1 MVLLD
6 KFELYEEM
14 RFHLLGQGFDVEN
27 YKEINYGLQFK
38 VNFQGESE
46 LIRIFESKKRGTR
59 LDLSQVKDDE
69 VLELIRKAET
79 AARKTIRKNE
89 TSSGDSTD
97 GGTGDQADVE
107 PEDQTGV
114 EPEDELR
121 NKSGDIEAGLDGYE
135 KLIGVDESGKGDYFG
150 PLVIAG
156 VYLDK
161 EMAEKLAGYGVAD
174 SKNLTDKRIKKL
186 AARIKEGCIHSV
198 VTIKNPRYNQLHK
211 KIGNLNKILAWGHAR
226 VIENLLD
233 KVDCENALS
242 DKFAKKYLIEN
253 ALMEKGKEIKLE
265 QRVRA
270 ESNLAVAAASIL
282 ARFEFVSQLH
292 QLSDEYEIE
301 LPKGAANH
309 IIDVGQEFVKKHSQ
323 KELNQVAKLHFK
335 TTDKILNLRLF

>member
-1 MVLLD
+1 MN

-27 YKEINYGLQFK
+27 YKEINYGLQFM

-46 LIRIFESKKRGTR
+46 LIRIFESKKKGTR
-59 LDLSQVKDDE
+59 VDLSQVKDDE
-69 VLELIRKAET
+69 VLELISKAES

-97 GGTGDQADVE
+97 GGTGDQADLG
-107 PEDQTGV
+107 PEDRTGV
-114 EPEDELR
+114 EPG
-121 NKSGDIEAGLDGYE
+121 NTGAGLDGYDQ
-135 KLIGVDESGKGDYFG
+135 LIGVDESGKGDYFG

-161 EMAEKLAGYGVAD
+161 KMAEKLAGYGVSD

-186 AARIKEGCIHSV
+186 AARIKKSCIYSV

-226 VIENLLD
+226 IIENLLD
-233 KVDCENALS
+233 EVDCDKALS

-253 ALMEKGKEIKLE
+253 ALMEKGKEIELE

-282 ARFEFVSQLH
+282 ARAEFVSMLQ
-292 QLSDEYEIE
+292 QLSDKYEIE

-309 IIDVGQEFVKKHSQ
+309 IIDVGQEFVKKHGQ
-323 KELNQVAKLHFK
+323 EELNQVAKLHFK

>member
-1 MVLLD
+1 MLD
-6 KFELYEEM
+6 KFKLYEEM

-46 LIRIFESKKRGTR
+46 LIRIFESKKKGTR
-59 LDLSQVKDDE
+59 VDLSQVKDE
-69 VLELIRKAET
+69 EALELIRRAES
-79 AARKTIRKNE
+79 AAKKTVARE
-89 TSSGDSTD
+89 
-97 GGTGDQADVE
+97 QV
-107 PEDQTGV
+107 GV
-114 EPEDELR
+114 ESEYEE
-121 NKSGDIEAGLDGYE
+121 SGLDGHDE
-135 KLIGVDESGKGDYFG
+135 LIGVDESGKGDYFG

-161 EMAEKLAGYGVAD
+161 KTAEKLSGYGVAD
-174 SKNLTDKRIKKL
+174 SKSLSDKRIKKL
-186 AARIKEGCIHSV
+186 AARIKNNCEYSV

-233 KVDCENALS
+233 KVDCDNVLS

-265 QRVRA
+265 QKVRA

-282 ARFEFVSQLH
+282 ARAEFVSRLQ
-292 QLSDEYEIE
+292 QLSDKYEIE

-309 IIDVGQEFVKKHSQ
+309 IIDVGQEFVRKHGQ
-323 KELNQVAKLHFK
+323 EELKQVAKVHFK
-335 TTDKILNLRLF
+335 TTDKILDLKLF

>member
-1 MVLLD
+1 MLD
-6 KFELYEEM
+6 KFKLYEEM

-46 LIRIFESKKRGTR
+46 LIRIFESKKKGTR
-59 LDLSQVKDDE
+59 VDLSQVKDE
-69 VLELIRKAET
+69 EALELIRRAES
-79 AARKTIRKNE
+79 AAKKTVAGE
-89 TSSGDSTD
+89 
-97 GGTGDQADVE
+97 QV
-107 PEDQTGV
+107 GV
-114 EPEDELR
+114 ESEYEE
-121 NKSGDIEAGLDGYE
+121 SGLDGHDE
-135 KLIGVDESGKGDYFG
+135 LIGVDESGKGDYFG

-161 EMAEKLAGYGVAD
+161 KTAEKLSGYGVAD
-174 SKNLTDKRIKKL
+174 SKSLSDKRIKKL
-186 AARIKEGCIHSV
+186 AARIKNNCEYSV

-233 KVDCENALS
+233 KVDCDNVLS

-265 QRVRA
+265 QKVRA

-282 ARFEFVSQLH
+282 ARAEFVSRLQ
-292 QLSDEYEIE
+292 QLSDKYEIE

-309 IIDVGQEFVKKHSQ
+309 IIDVGQEFVRKHGQ
-323 KELNQVAKLHFK
+323 EELKQVAKVHFK
-335 TTDKILNLRLF
+335 TTDKILDLKLF

>member
-1 MVLLD
+1 MD
-6 KFELYEEM
+6 KFKLYEEM

-46 LIRIFESKKRGTR
+46 LIRIFESKKKGTR
-59 LDLSQVKDDE
+59 VDLSQVKDE
-69 VLELIRKAET
+69 EALELIRRAES
-79 AARKTIRKNE
+79 AAKKTVARE
-89 TSSGDSTD
+89 
-97 GGTGDQADVE
+97 QV
-107 PEDQTGV
+107 GV
-114 EPEDELR
+114 ESEYEE
-121 NKSGDIEAGLDGYE
+121 SGLDGHDE
-135 KLIGVDESGKGDYFG
+135 LIGVDESGKGDYFG

-161 EMAEKLAGYGVAD
+161 KTAEKLSGYGVAD
-174 SKNLTDKRIKKL
+174 SKSLSDKRIKKL
-186 AARIKEGCIHSV
+186 AARIKNNCEYSV

-233 KVDCENALS
+233 KVDCDNVLS

-265 QRVRA
+265 QKVRA

-282 ARFEFVSQLH
+282 ARAEFVSRLQ
-292 QLSDEYEIE
+292 QLSDKYEIE

-309 IIDVGQEFVKKHSQ
+309 IIDVGQEFVRKHGQ
-323 KELNQVAKLHFK
+323 EELKQVAKVHFK
-335 TTDKILNLRLF
+335 TTDKILDLKLF

>member
-1 MVLLD
+1 MD
-6 KFELYEEM
+6 KFELFEEM

-38 VNFQGESE
+38 VNFQGKSE
-46 LIRIFESKKRGTR
+46 LVRIFESKKKGTR

-69 VLELIRKAET
+69 IAELIRRAET
-79 AARKTIRKNE
+79 AACKKGKA
-89 TSSGDSTD
+89 SGSGGD
-97 GGTGDQADVE
+97 GNDREVDPGYD
-107 PEDQTGV
+107 
-114 EPEDELR
+114 
-121 NKSGDIEAGLDGYE
+121 LDGYE
-135 KLIGVDESGKGDYFG
+135 SLIGVDESGKGDYFG

-161 EMAEKLAGYGVAD
+161 EVAEKLAGYGIAD
-174 SKNLTDKRIKKL
+174 SKNLSDKKIKKL
-186 AARIKEGCIHSV
+186 AVRIKRHCEYSV

-233 KVDCENALS
+233 KVNCDNALS

-253 ALMEKGKEIKLE
+253 ALMEKGKEIELE

-282 ARFEFVSQLH
+282 ARAEFVSQLQ

-309 IIDVGQEFVKKHSQ
+309 IVDVGQEFVKKYGQ
-323 KELNQVAKLHFK
+323 EELDQVAKIHFK

>member
-1 MVLLD
+1 MD
-6 KFELYEEM
+6 KFKLYEEM

-46 LIRIFESKKRGTR
+46 LIRIFESKKKGTR
-59 LDLSQVKDDE
+59 VDLSQVKDE
-69 VLELIRKAET
+69 EALELIRRAES
-79 AARKTIRKNE
+79 AAKNTVARE
-89 TSSGDSTD
+89 
-97 GGTGDQADVE
+97 QV
-107 PEDQTGV
+107 GV
-114 EPEDELR
+114 ESEHEE
-121 NKSGDIEAGLDGYE
+121 SGLDGYDE
-135 KLIGVDESGKGDYFG
+135 LIGVDESGKGDYFG

-156 VYLDK
+156 AYLDK
-161 EMAEKLAGYGVAD
+161 KTAEKLSGYGVAD
-174 SKNLTDKRIKKL
+174 SKSLSDKRIKKL
-186 AARIKEGCIHSV
+186 AARIKNNCEYSV

-233 KVDCENALS
+233 KVDCDNALS

-265 QRVRA
+265 QKVRA

-282 ARFEFVSQLH
+282 ARAEFVSRLQ
-292 QLSDEYEIE
+292 QLSDKYEIE

-309 IIDVGQEFVKKHSQ
+309 IIDVGQEFVRKHGQ
-323 KELNQVAKLHFK
+323 EELKQVAKVHFK
-335 TTDKILNLRLF
+335 TTDKILDLKLF

>member
-1 MVLLD
+1 MLD
-6 KFELYEEM
+6 KFKLYEEM

-27 YKEINYGLQFK
+27 YQEINYGLQFK

-46 LIRIFESKKRGTR
+46 LIRIFESKKKGTR

-69 VLELIRKAET
+69 IAELIRRAENAAYKKGKA
-79 AARKTIRKNE
+79 AGA
-89 TSSGDSTD
+89 GQD
-97 GGTGDQADVE
+97 GNDKEVE
-107 PEDQTGV
+107 PDY
-114 EPEDELR
+114 D
-121 NKSGDIEAGLDGYE
+121 LDGYDE
-135 KLIGVDESGKGDYFG
+135 LIGVDESGKGDYFG

-161 EMAEKLAGYGVAD
+161 KAAEKLGGYGIAD
-174 SKNLTDKRIKKL
+174 SKSLSDKRIKKL
-186 AARIKEGCIHSV
+186 AARIKNNCEYSV

-233 KVDCENALS
+233 KVDCDNALS

-253 ALMEKGKEIKLE
+253 ALMDKGKEIKLE
-265 QRVRA
+265 QKVRA

-282 ARFEFVSQLH
+282 ARAEFVFRLQ
-292 QLSDEYEIE
+292 QLSDKYEIE

-309 IIDVGQEFVKKHSQ
+309 IIDVGQEFVKKHGQ
-323 KELNQVAKLHFK
+323 EELKQVAKVHFK
-335 TTDKILNLRLF
+335 TTDKILDLKLF

>member
-1 MVLLD
+1 MLD
-6 KFELYEEM
+6 KFKLYEEM

-46 LIRIFESKKRGTR
+46 LIRIFESKKKGTR
-59 LDLSQVKDDE
+59 VDLSQVKDE
-69 VLELIRKAET
+69 EALELIRRAES
-79 AARKTIRKNE
+79 AAKKTVARE
-89 TSSGDSTD
+89 
-97 GGTGDQADVE
+97 QV
-107 PEDQTGV
+107 GV
-114 EPEDELR
+114 ESEYEE
-121 NKSGDIEAGLDGYE
+121 SGLDGHDE
-135 KLIGVDESGKGDYFG
+135 LIGVDESGKGDYFG

-161 EMAEKLAGYGVAD
+161 KTAEKLSGYGVAD
-174 SKNLTDKRIKKL
+174 SKSLSDKRIKKL
-186 AARIKEGCIHSV
+186 AARIKNNCEYSV

-233 KVDCENALS
+233 KVDCDNVLS

-265 QRVRA
+265 QKVRA

-282 ARFEFVSQLH
+282 ARAEFVSRLQR
-292 QLSDEYEIE
+292 LSDKYEIE

-309 IIDVGQEFVKKHSQ
+309 IIDVGQEFVRKHGQ
-323 KELNQVAKLHFK
+323 EELKQVAKVHFK
-335 TTDKILNLRLF
+335 TTDKILDLKLF